1 MKPNKMQIPDAVGAA
16 MRALKRE
23 GYEVYLIGGC
33 VRDHLMHMR
42 PHDFDLTTDATPEEM
57 MSVFADYKVIETGIR
72 HGTLTVIVNSMPI
85 EITTYR
91 VDGAYEDNRHPT
103 SVSFTRNLRED
114 AARRD
119 FTMNAIAMDV
129 DGNLRDSFDGCADIK
144 ARMIRAVG
152 DPDVRFEEDA
162 LRILRGLR
170 FAAVLGFEIEEQTS
184 AALRRKAALLRS
196 ISAERVREELFKL
209 ICGRYAR
216 QIIAKYTDVL
226 GVVLPELLPM
236 HGFDQKNRHHCYDV
250 LTHSLIAMENLAP
263 KPYLRLAGLFHD
275 VGKPSVFTQD
285 ESGEGHF
292 YGHAEKSEE
301 ICGAILSRLKV
312 DNLTKTRV
320 LTLVKYH
327 DVPIAAEEKSVRRY
341 LAKLGEENLFDL
353 CLLKRADNLAQGEQW
368 RYRQSE
374 IDALEACIRK
384 VVADGDCFSMK
395 SMALCGADLIALGVP
410 PGKRLGE
417 LLKIAFEA
425 VLDGTC
431 ENNREELI
439 KLLKEKREL

>member
-1 MKPNKMQIPDAVGAA
+1 MKTL
-16 MRALKRE
+16 RRE

-33 VRDHLMHMR
+33 VRDHLMHVR

-57 MSVFADYKVIETGIR
+57 MAVFSDYKVIETGIR

-129 DGNLRDSFDGCADIK
+129 DGNLRDSFGGCADIE
-144 ARMIRAVG
+144 ARLIRAVG

-170 FAAVLGFEIEEQTS
+170 FAAVLGFEIEKTTS
-184 AALRRKAALLRS
+184 AALRRKATLLHS
-196 ISAERVREELFKL
+196 ISAERIREEFFKL
-209 ICGRYAR
+209 ICGPFAR
-216 QIIAKYTDVL
+216 QIVSEYTDVL

-236 HGFDQKNRHHCYDV
+236 KGFDQKNKYHCHDV
-250 LTHSLIAMENLAP
+250 LTHSLIAMENLSP
-263 KPYLRLAGLFHD
+263 KPYLRLAGLLHD
-275 VGKPSVFTQD
+275 VGKPLCFTQD

-292 YGHAEKSEE
+292 YGHAEKSERL
-301 ICGAILSRLKV
+301 CDAILSRLKV
-312 DNLTKTRV
+312 DNLTKNRV

-327 DVPIAAEEKSVRRY
+327 DVQIAAEEKSARRY

-353 CLLKRADNLAQGEQW
+353 CLLKRADNLAQGEEW

-374 IDALEACIRK
+374 IDALETCIRK
-384 VVADGDCFSMK
+384 VVADGECFSMRA
-395 SMALCGADLIALGVP
+395 MALSGSDLIALGVP

-417 LLKIAFEA
+417 LLKIAFDA
-425 VLDGTC
+425 VLDGSC
-431 ENNREELI
+431 KNEKDALVGM
-439 KLLKEKREL
+439 LKAKNYL